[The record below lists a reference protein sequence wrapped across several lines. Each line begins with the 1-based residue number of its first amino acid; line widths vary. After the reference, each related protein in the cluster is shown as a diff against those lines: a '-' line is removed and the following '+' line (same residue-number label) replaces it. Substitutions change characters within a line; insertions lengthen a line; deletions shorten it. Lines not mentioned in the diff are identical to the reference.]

1 MSALLIDS
9 GVDTAAD
16 LIGLLPARVAHVID
30 HETLAEPDFAASL
43 RMLATIK
50 NPAWHRYVRAYRI
63 EWFELLAWARTN
75 LDAAGSVRVRI
86 EIAASLAGYRDARA
100 SLMHGARALD
110 EGNFAALMDA
120 LRIARQGV
128 SR

>member
-1 MSALLIDS
+1 MSTLLTDS
-9 GVDTAAD
+9 GVEMIAD
-16 LIGLLPARVAHVID
+16 LLALLPPNVAAVVD
-30 HETLAEPDFAASL
+30 RDTLAEPDFAASL

-50 NPAWHRYVRAYRI
+50 NPAWQPYVRRYTVD
-63 EWFELLAWARTN
+63 WFELLSWARTN
-75 LDAAGSVRVRI
+75 LNTANSVRVRI
-86 EIAASLAGYRDARA
+86 EIAASLGGYQDARA

-110 EGNFAALMDA
+110 EANYAALMDA